1 MKEYR
6 FHKEYDYTDH
16 CRSKLMEKYKDVEEL
31 SGMAEFDKRM
41 MDNMLEK
48 LDKLEFS
55 TTYDDVK
62 LEKINTMTEP
72 LRKFADFMGGL
83 LICSADQEGLYS
95 CTLRLEPPA
104 DRDGDASLRTDIRG
118 AHNRI
123 SNRGY
128 HVCRNG
134 GRLDQPPIHAVAVS
148 SAAFEGRGLK
158 RAGK

>member
-31 SGMAEFDKRM
+31 PGMAEFDKRM

-55 TTYDDVK
+55 TTYDDAK
-62 LEKINTMTEP
+62 LEKVNTMTEP

-83 LICSADQEGLYS
+83 LICSTDQEGMYS
-95 CTLRLEPPA
+95 CTLRLEPPLIVMGRHPSAQIYEALINAFQTA
-104 DRDGDASLRTDIRG
+104 DITYVDIVDSWIDLQFTLSL
-118 AHNRI
+118 
-123 SNRGY
+123 Y
-128 HVCRNG
+128 HEP
-134 GRLDQPPIHAVAVS
+134 RLKG
-148 SAAFEGRGLK
+148 EE
-158 RAGK
+158 